1 MAALTETKIRVIET
15 NNFIS
20 LLQRN
25 LNWMEGVQSSAT

>member
-1 MAALTETKIRVIET
+1 MSDLAETKIRVIET